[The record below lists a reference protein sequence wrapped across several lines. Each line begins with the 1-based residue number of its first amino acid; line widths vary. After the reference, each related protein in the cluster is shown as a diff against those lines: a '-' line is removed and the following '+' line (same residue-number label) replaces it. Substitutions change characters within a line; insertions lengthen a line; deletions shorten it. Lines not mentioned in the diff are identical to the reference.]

1 MIRSINKDLWQDGSV
16 ATPVVYHAEP
26 LPAMPEPV
34 QVRGHRHVRTGLIA
48 SLTFAL
54 AIVGFAVDYLF
65 QPNRFQLVNI
75 EVNGVNNAHP
85 SHIQDAIASVV
96 SRNIFRIDL
105 VAVAEA
111 AQSVPW
117 VADATVRR
125 RWPPGT
131 LEIDVHERVIST
143 RWNETMWLDD
153 AGNPVTIPDYENPNV
168 PILSGPP
175 DAGKEMLQKIND
187 WQPLS
192 DQSGLRI
199 MTLSRSNRG
208 GWQVGLLA
216 HEAEQDV
223 AGASGDAVPS
233 DSMKVF
239 LGSSDPDANLVRFLR
254 LHRSLE
260 PHAGLIAIADMRYP
274 DGVAIRW
281 NGRPRTD
288 MPSVDMTQ
296 FK

>member
-16 ATPVVYHAEP
+16 ATPVVHHAEP
-26 LPAMPEPV
+26 LPPMPEPV
-34 QVRGHRHVRTGLIA
+34 PARSHRHIRAGLIA

-65 QPNRFQLVNI
+65 QPNRFPLVNI

-85 SHIQDAIASVV
+85 NHIQDAIASVV

-143 RWNETMWLDD
+143 RWNENMWLDD
-153 AGNPVTIPDYENPNV
+153 AGNPVAIPGYENPDV
-168 PILSGPP
+168 PILSGPA

-187 WQPLS
+187 WRPLLQ
-192 DQSGLRI
+192 QSGWRI
-199 MTLSRSNRG
+199 MTLSRSNQG
-208 GWQVGLLA
+208 GWQVGLA
-216 HEAEQDV
+216 HEAERD
-223 AGASGDAVPS
+223 AADASGDAAPF

-239 LGSSDPDANLVRFLR
+239 LGSRDPEANLVRFLR
-254 LHRSLE
+254 LYRSLE
-260 PHAGLIAIADMRYP
+260 PHAGLIASADMRYP

-281 NGRPRTD
+281 NGRPKTD